1 MKLNVWDSRRNAHR
15 VNINLEELSS
25 EVSIAQYR
33 KIEALDIGQEW
44 QTPQGDVDVGAPLLI
59 VVRAS

>member
-15 VNINLEELSS
+15 VNIALEELSS
-25 EVSIAQYR
+25 EVSISQYR
-33 KIEALDIGQEW
+33 NIEALEVGSEW
-44 QTPQGDVDVGAPLLI
+44 QTPQSDVDVGVPLLI